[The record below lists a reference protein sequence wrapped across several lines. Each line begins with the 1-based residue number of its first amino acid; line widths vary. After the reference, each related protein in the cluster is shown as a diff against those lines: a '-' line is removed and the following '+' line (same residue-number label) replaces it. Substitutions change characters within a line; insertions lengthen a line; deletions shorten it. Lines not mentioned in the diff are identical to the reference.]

1 VSGTFLT
8 IGSQSLGSTG
18 KFINKASADKYKS
31 TIFTGETSYLNF
43 WSSFKEEN
51 EFLSYAK
58 NPNSVG
64 TNNPAINY
72 NFSLKEA
79 GSFERLRYQTYGK
92 QATTAS
98 DSSGE
103 IIFFDFTQNDLHIKG
118 ENFESSKIVMTPN
131 YHIYEILSE
140 NFDLNSAK
148 DKIRIRSIQ
157 DIELL
162 KSNKYA
168 LVSPIY
174 ETPLLEEVTDDTRF
188 SIDMSVMKG
197 LNENIMTIFPDFQ
210 PIENSLGQTNALF
223 ANEYRELNSFSN
235 VYFNNVIEDLDLGRY
250 RNIFKWIDSSY
261 TDLVYSLIPK
271 STTFMG
277 INFVYESHV
286 LERNKFKYTYDEIYL
301 KSLPRDPN
309 RGIILL
315 SQLTSKICKF

>member
-1 VSGTFLT
+1 
-8 IGSQSLGSTG
+8 
-18 KFINKASADKYKS
+18 
-31 TIFTGETSYLNF
+31 
-43 WSSFKEEN
+43 
-51 EFLSYAK
+51 
-58 NPNSVG
+58 
-64 TNNPAINY
+64 
-72 NFSLKEA
+72 
-79 GSFERLRYQTYGK
+79 
-92 QATTAS
+92 
-98 DSSGE
+98 
-103 IIFFDFTQNDLHIKG
+103 
-118 ENFESSKIVMTPN
+118 MTPN

-140 NFDLNSAK
+140 NFDLNSSK

-157 DIELL
+157 DAELL

-168 LVSPIY
+168 LVSPVY

-223 ANEYRELNSFSN
+223 ANEYRDLNAFSN
-235 VYFNNVIEDLDLGRY
+235 VYFNNVIEDLNLGRY

-261 TDLVYSLIPK
+261 TELVYTLIPK

-309 RGIILL
+309 RGVILL